1 MIGIKFSFIFQHLNY
16 HNIMKNLLFTLSIF
30 SSLILNAQSINLEEF
45 ATGLTSPVEIT
56 NANDSR
62 LFIVQQN
69 GMIKIIQ
76 PNGTINPTNFL
87 NISSKIVF
95 NGERGLLGLAFHP
108 QYSANGY
115 FFVYYNN
122 TAGNIV
128 LARYTVT
135 PANPDVADPNSEKI
149 LLTIAKPFANH
160 NGGSIHFAPDG
171 KLWVVT
177 GDGGSGGDPNNNAQ
191 NKNSLL
197 GKMLR
202 IDVNATDPAPYNIP
216 SDNPFAGAGVD
227 GADEV
232 WAYGLRNAWKFSFDL
247 TSGNAMIADVGQGA
261 IEEINRI
268 PVTQAGINYGWRCY
282 EGNTPYNTTTG
293 CPAQSSMTF
302 PIAVYDH
309 SGGKCSITGGY
320 VYRGSQYPSLQGKY
334 FFADYCS
341 NQIGILN
348 TDSSIIWTSAYSGNG
363 FSTFGQD
370 LQKELYVAALNTGKI
385 FKITTGSLDTRENNL
400 SESIKIYPNP
410 ASKEIFISGIKD
422 KRVTAEII
430 SAEGRKVLAT
440 DHITNEKRINISG
453 IPAGV
458 YFINLKLG
466 DYKSY
471 SQKIIIK

>member
-1 MIGIKFSFIFQHLNY
+1 
-16 HNIMKNLLFTLSIF
+16 MKKLLFTLSIF
-30 SSLILNAQSINLEEF
+30 SSLIVNAQSINLVEF
-45 ATGLTSPVEIT
+45 TTGLTSPVEIT

-62 LFIVQQN
+62 LFVVQQN
-69 GMIKIIQ
+69 GIIKIIQ
-76 PNGTINPTNFL
+76 PNGTINPTQFL
-87 NISSKIVF
+87 NISSKIIF

-108 QYSANGY
+108 QYSTNGY

-128 LARYTVT
+128 VARYSVNPT
-135 PANPDVADPNSEKI
+135 NPDVADPNSEKI
-149 LLTIAKPFANH
+149 LLNIPKPFANH

-171 KLWVVT
+171 KLWIVT

-202 IDVNATDPAPYNIP
+202 IDVDATGPYNIP
-216 SDNPFAGAGVD
+216 SDNPFAGTAVD
-227 GADEV
+227 GADEI

-247 TSGNAMIADVGQGA
+247 TTGSAMIADVGQGA
-261 IEEINRI
+261 IEEINKMSI
-268 PVTQAGINYGWRCY
+268 TQAGINYGWRCY
-282 EGNTPYNTTTG
+282 EGNTAYNTAG
-293 CPAQSSMTF
+293 CPAQSTMTF

-348 TDSSIIWTSAYSGNG
+348 TDNSIIWTSAYSGNG
-363 FSTFGQD
+363 FSSFGQD
-370 LQKELYVAALNTGKI
+370 SQKELYVAGVESGKV
-385 FKITTGSLDTRENNL
+385 FKITTGTLSTHENGF
-400 SESIKIYPNP
+400 SEAIKVYPNP
-410 ASKEIFISGIKD
+410 ASKQIFISGIKGT
-422 KRVTAEII
+422 KTTAEII
-430 SAEGRKVLAT
+430 SAEGRKVLETGNIA
-440 DHITNEKRINISG
+440 NEKGIDISG
-453 IPAGV
+453 LTPGV
-458 YFINLKLG
+458 YFINLKSG

-471 SQKIIIK
+471 SQKIVIK

>member
-1 MIGIKFSFIFQHLNY
+1 
-16 HNIMKNLLFTLSIF
+16 MKKLLFTLSIF
-30 SSLILNAQSINLEEF
+30 SSLFVNAQSINLEEF
-45 ATGLTSPVEIT
+45 ASELTSPVEIT

-62 LFIVQQN
+62 LFVVQQD

-87 NISSKIVF
+87 NISSKILF

-108 QYSANGY
+108 QYLTNGY

-122 TAGNIV
+122 TAGNII
-128 LARYTVT
+128 LARYSVSPT
-135 PANPDVADPNSEKI
+135 NPDVADPNSEKI
-149 LLTIAKPFANH
+149 LLNIPKPFANH

-171 KLWVVT
+171 KLWAVT

-191 NKNSLL
+191 NKNVLL

-202 IDVNATDPAPYNIP
+202 IDVNATDPTPYNIP

-247 TSGNAMIADVGQGA
+247 TTGNVMIADVGQGA
-261 IEEINRI
+261 IEEINRM
-268 PVTQAGINYGWRCY
+268 PLSQAGINYGWRCY

-293 CPAQSSMTF
+293 CPPQASMTF

-334 FFADYCS
+334 FFADFCS
-341 NQIGILN
+341 DQIGILN
-348 TDSSIIWTSAYSGNG
+348 TDNSITWTSAYSGNG
-363 FSTFGQD
+363 FSSFGQNA
-370 LQKELYVAALNTGKI
+370 QKELYVAALNSGKI
-385 FKITTGSLDTRENNL
+385 FKITTGTLSTHENNL
-400 SESIKIYPNP
+400 SEAIKIYPNP
-410 ASKEIFISGIKD
+410 ASKEIFISGIQD
-422 KRVTAEII
+422 KKVTAEII
-430 SAEGRKVLAT
+430 STDGRKVLET
-440 DHITNEKRINISG
+440 DRITNEKGIDISG
-453 IPAGV
+453 IIPGI
-458 YFINLKLG
+458 YFINLKSG
-466 DYKSY
+466 KYKSY
-471 SQKIIIK
+471 SQKIVIK

>member
-1 MIGIKFSFIFQHLNY
+1 
-16 HNIMKNLLFTLSIF
+16 MKNLLFTLSIF
-30 SSLILNAQSINLEEF
+30 SSLIVNAQSINLEEF

-56 NANDSR
+56 NANDTR
-62 LFIVQQN
+62 LFVVQQN
-69 GMIKIIQ
+69 GMIKILQ
-76 PNGTINPTNFL
+76 PNGAINSNNFL
-87 NISSKIVF
+87 NISSKITF

-108 QYSANGY
+108 QYSTNEY

-128 LARYTVT
+128 LARYSVNPT
-135 PANPDVADPNSEKI
+135 NPDVADPNSEKI
-149 LLTIAKPFANH
+149 LLNIVKPFANH

-177 GDGGSGGDPNNNAQ
+177 GDGGGAGDPNNNAQ

-202 IDVNATDPAPYNIP
+202 IDVNATDPTPYNIP
-216 SDNPFAGAGVD
+216 SDNPFVGAGVD

-247 TSGNAMIADVGQGA
+247 NTGNAMIADVGQGA
-261 IEEINRI
+261 IEEINKM

-282 EGNTPYNTTTG
+282 EGNNSYNTTTG

-320 VYRGSQYPSLQGKY
+320 VYRGTQYPSLQGKY

-341 NQIGILN
+341 DQIGILDTSN
-348 TDSSIIWTSAYSGNG
+348 SITWTTPYSGNG
-363 FSTFGQD
+363 FSTFGQNSQKD
-370 LQKELYVAALNTGKI
+370 LFVAAVNSGKI
-385 FKITTGSLDTRENNL
+385 FKITTGTLSTFENNL
-400 SESIKIYPNP
+400 SETIKIYPNP
-410 ASKEIFISGIKD
+410 ASREIFIDGIKD
-422 KRVTAEII
+422 KKATLELIN
-430 SAEGRKVLAT
+430 AEGRKVLER
-440 DHITNEKRINISG
+440 DKITNGKSIDISG
-453 IPAGV
+453 LPSGV
-458 YFINLKLG
+458 YFINLKSGNL
-466 DYKSY
+466 KSY
-471 SQKIIIK
+471 SQKLIIK